1 MCLIW
6 HGTFLYSVLLL
17 MQNMYHDQWLVKEF
31 IFERII
37 CHFIGFRNIF
47 LSYAPKRVFTA
58 FQSGFANN
66 MFVCHMNHPA
76 FKRFTNISVMAFKR
90 VQRLFCKP
98 QHNNFLSEPYT
109 VKKYFQDLLSQHV
122 FFCQIN
128 LNNLFSWDNLL
139 FWVSDD

>member
-1 MCLIW
+1 MTSDWSRNL
-6 HGTFLYSVLLL
+6 FL
-17 MQNMYHDQWLVKEF
+17 F
-31 IFERII
+31 F
-37 CHFIGFRNIF
+37 
-47 LSYAPKRVFTA
+47 SYAPKSVFTA

-128 LNNLFSWDNLL
+128 LNNLFS
-139 FWVSDD
+139 